1 VLDPQECFRNALPRA
16 RACVPQ
22 GTPPDPL
29 ERPVKTVLFLEF
41 WRLRGP
47 KPAQN
52 QRAAGSSRFPK
63 EALFLR
69 RCRRFLNPSLFYV
82 VFYVFSLRKARI
94 LRCFGGGNGPKSVF
108 WCPKGTCFMKFSKLP
123 LGAGTHH
130 QKHCFFTRKI
140 WPLWVE
146 ENRFSLFSASYIGQC
161 LSEKRTSRR
170 FAPFCRLRGS
180 FCVRFEAKKTL
191 FFVVSHHKNAVFFHG
206 FEACGPPS
214 GSFWCLEGTCF
225 TSFSSFC
232 LSPATMSETRRD
244 LRVFL
249 KRK

>member
-1 VLDPQECFRNALPRA
+1 M
-16 RACVPQ
+16 
-22 GTPPDPL
+22 T
-29 ERPVKTVLFLEF
+29 
-41 WRLRGP
+41 
-47 KPAQN
+47 
-52 QRAAGSSRFPK
+52 QRH
-63 EALFLR
+63 
-69 RCRRFLNPSLFYV
+69 
-82 VFYVFSLRKARI
+82 VFYEVFEAPVGSRDAS
-94 LRCFGGGNGPKSVF
+94 PK
-108 WCPKGTCFMKFSKLP
+108 TL
-123 LGAGTHH
+123 
-130 QKHCFFTRKI
+130 FFTRKI

-146 ENRFSLFSASYIGQC
+146 ENIFSLFSASYVGQC
-161 LSEKRTSRR
+161 FGEKRTSRR

-214 GSFWCLEGTCF
+214 GGFWCLEGTCF